1 MTFAASTPAGRS
13 SGPAPDP
20 VLERL
25 DRRDL
30 AILVREYLL
39 LGHLI
44 DRAGMP
50 QVIGDLGKN
59 AMRDVAI
66 DEWMGASPIYTRRMQ
81 RLLGYEGD
89 TVETMFKGIQFDI
102 GSPPQFMDFRFL
114 VDGRNRGEFW
124 LRSCG
129 ALLDAEPLGDEFVLA
144 MCHDIED
151 PTFDA
156 TAAAVNPRARVRPIH
171 RPPRQP
177 SDRHP
182 HCHWTVT
189 IDPLADPVDEPAPAV
204 RIGETRAA
212 RQPLARIPIE
222 AGDDGRHEY
231 PGPLEDDVHLEE
243 FSAATLRA
251 IANEVCRQ
259 GHLLTMSFVAAIETR
274 FGADRAASIARRQFI
289 GIAGLAA
296 DRLRRAFDLG
306 RDLDA
311 MATVLDLHPA
321 FRPREYVRF
330 SVERQGDTLALAMD
344 PCEAL
349 AEPRELSWPKMLDAD
364 FSAPLDAMVRAID
377 PRAHCE
383 VVGTTGDELLAW
395 RVTIGDHA
403 APEAPEVQVTRFSTG
418 ADFVFEPR

>member
-20 VLERL
+20 ALERL

-50 QVIGDLGKN
+50 QVIGDLGKD

-102 GSPPQFMDFRFL
+102 GSPPQFMDFRFR

-177 SDRHP
+177 SDRQP
-182 HCHWTVT
+182 HCQWIVT
-189 IDPLADPVDEPAPAV
+189 IDPLAEPVDEPGPAV

-212 RQPLARIPIE
+212 RQPFARIPVE
-222 AGDDGRHEY
+222 AGDDGRHDY

-243 FSAATLRA
+243 FSAATLRT

-321 FRPREYVRF
+321 FRPREYVHF
-330 SVERQGDTLALAMD
+330 SVGRQGDTLALAMD

-349 AEPRELSWPKMLDAD
+349 AEPRELNWPKMLDAD
-364 FSAPLDAMVRAID
+364 FSAALDAMVRAID
-377 PRAHCE
+377 PRANCE
-383 VVGTTGDELLAW
+383 VVGTTGDEVLAW

-418 ADFVFEPR
+418 ADFVFETR